1 MEGRKCQVHKTRQL
15 ERPLDDDHF
24 HFDDG
29 VEDDVDDD
37 KQVAL
42 VGEDGYGNGVDNH
55 DGVDDDQDDGVEL
68 MTIMLMA
75 IRKRRTSCRW

>member
-1 MEGRKCQVHKTRQL
+1 MEGRKCQVHKIQQL
-15 ERPLDDDHF
+15 ERPLDDDRF
-24 HFDDG
+24 HFQDG

-42 VGEDGYGNGVDNH
+42 EGEDGYGSGGDDL
-55 DGVDDDQDDGVEL
+55 DGVEDNQDDCVEL

-75 IRKRRTSCRW
+75 MTRRPSCRW